1 MFNLQSSLMYLT
13 YITVASAINLNVREV
28 SFKATKDYIFETRSH
43 PTIIYNPRY
52 FEVVKK
58 INLSPL
64 TKSVTSI
71 ESLLDIFNKSCQDID
86 RKTLA
91 QARQPRI
98 IRIPGDAL
106 NVAEGVNL
114 CSTLGNGYKLY
125 ELEKQED
132 VTALLSQTD
141 GGRFTTPAAIHFDLR
156 QHKFVFLS
164 SNRPVTKKSAVYKF
178 EDGTTIESYDYWDSY
193 HDYFGRY
200 LIENSQVY
208 IDVAPSEVKYDHVYC
223 IAPERFIDSKEDMLS
238 CNQDL
243 KFITDVSQ
251 TTIGRVRRLSSS
263 LSEA

>member
-1 MFNLQSSLMYLT
+1 MAVFILESSLLYLT
-13 YITVASAINLNVREV
+13 HVIVAYATDLRVQEV
-28 SFKATKDYIFETRSH
+28 SFKATKDYIFETQAH

-52 FEVVKK
+52 FEVAKK
-58 INLSPL
+58 INLRPL

-71 ESLLDIFNKSCQDID
+71 ETLLNIFNKSCQHID
-86 RKTLA
+86 QRTLV
-91 QARQPRI
+91 QATQPRI
-98 IRIPGDAL
+98 IRIPDVAL
-106 NVAEGVNL
+106 TVAEGVNL
-114 CSTLGNGYKLY
+114 CSTLGNGYKLL

-200 LIENSQVY
+200 LI
-208 IDVAPSEVKYDHVYC
+208 
-223 IAPERFIDSKEDMLS
+223 
-238 CNQDL
+238 
-243 KFITDVSQ
+243 
-251 TTIGRVRRLSSS
+251 
-263 LSEA
+263 